1 MSDASPDKAGA
12 QAPKLDPE
20 DLALRARPRPVT
32 RLNRRVLAG
41 LVALAGLGLF
51 AAALIALDP
60 PTFRDIETG
69 RELFNT
75 ERVQTAE
82 GLEGLPRDYGELE
95 PPLLGPPLP
104 GDLGPGMVE
113 VERQMGITEPLP
125 PTLPNAGFRPDPEEE
140 AARQERL
147 MLARELEE
155 ARTSRLFFA
164 IDAEAPSNALAEAAA
179 SVVPFPVAPDVVPAA
194 NVGNEEAPLP
204 DGAAQNM
211 QDRKLDFLDEGSD
224 PDIYNPHAIQD
235 PVSPYQ
241 VMAGTIIAA
250 SLVTGLNSDLPG
262 QLIAQVTE
270 HVYDTMTGTHLLIP
284 QGTRLIGR
292 YDSNVAF
299 GQERALVVWQRLIL
313 PNGTSVVVDNL
324 PGVDIAGQAG
334 LEDEVDFHTWR
345 LLKGIALSTLLGIGT
360 ELAAR
365 DDEDA
370 LIAAGRESAFE
381 STNDIG
387 QEITRR
393 NLDIQPTIRV
403 RPGFPLR
410 VIVNRDLI
418 LRPYSE

>member
-1 MSDASPDKAGA
+1 MTDAPPNPAGSPT
-12 QAPKLDPE
+12 PKLDPE
-20 DLALRARPRPVT
+20 DLALRGRPRPVT

-41 LVALAGLGLF
+41 LVAVAGLALF

-60 PTFRDIETG
+60 PTFRDVETG

-75 ERVQTAE
+75 ERVPTAE

-95 PPLLGPPLP
+95 PPQLGPPLP

-164 IDAEAPSNALAEAAA
+164 VDAEAPGNALAEAAA
-179 SVVPFPVAPDVVPAA
+179 DIMPSPATPDIVPASDGGRE
-194 NVGNEEAPLP
+194 VLPLP
-204 DGAAQNM
+204 NSAAQNM
-211 QDRKLDFLDEGSD
+211 QDRKLDFLEDVPD
-224 PDIYNPHAIQD
+224 PDIYNPHALQD
-235 PVSPYQ
+235 PASPYQ

-262 QLIAQVTE
+262 QVIAQVTE
-270 HVYDTMTGTHLLIP
+270 HVFDTVTGAHLLIP

-292 YDSNVAF
+292 YDSNIAF
-299 GQERALVVWQRLIL
+299 GQERGLVVWQRLIL

-324 PGVDIAGQAG
+324 PGVDVAGRAG

-345 LLKGIALSTLLGIGT
+345 LVRGIALSTLLGIGS

-365 DDEDA
+365 DDEDV

-381 STNDIG
+381 SANDVG

-403 RPGFPLR
+403 RPGFPVR

-418 LRPYSE
+418 LRPYTD